1 MSIRTIIEINH
12 DFLSRLGEDD
22 HAMAQLIRAVTDN
35 HTGLARTKNGCPPPN
50 GIRILGCRHHSEKLK
65 LEIE

>member
-12 DFLSRLGEDD
+12 DYLSSLFKDD
-22 HAMAQLIRAVTDN
+22 HAMEQLVKAVRDSYS
-35 HTGLARTKNGCPPPN
+35 GDPKYMRPPPN
-50 GIRILGCRHHSEKLK
+50 GIRILGVRHHSEKLK

>member
-22 HAMAQLIRAVTDN
+22 NAMEQLIMAVKDSYS
-35 HTGLARTKNGCPPPN
+35 GDAKYMRPPPN
-50 GIRILGCRHHSEKLK
+50 GIRILGARHHSEKLE
-65 LEIE
+65 LEVE